1 MKKFL
6 FLIPLI
12 YFFFAITA
20 DFQVLKRDFSLAE
33 EATYLLAQINFCK
46 EVTPKGLNHLRTFYP
61 KGGRI
66 ALVWRGKPYP
76 YSPWIYNV
84 LVRPFYLLFGERGLY
99 IFNSIFILLGLY
111 ILLILFRENTWAFLA
126 LLASTFPLF
135 VLLEGPYAIGFFL
148 ASITLYGILKE
159 NPWIVGVFSGILA
172 FLFPLFFFLVPLLVL
187 VSSRKPLL
195 SSAIAFSAFFLL
207 VLGGFFLG
215 GNLPWEIPFMAG
227 SLSDAAEFLL
237 NPIIASHWKFAGF
250 NFLFGRFT
258 GALLYFPV
266 LFLLWPEREEL
277 GYFLFGILL
286 LIVFLFLSPAHA
298 PFGFVGNPWVFPA
311 VVFTLPF
318 TRRFLSRAW
327 ILFSIL
333 MLSIVLLL
341 PLRSLS
347 NPLLHGSNFPFVL
360 FPPETNILES
370 LPAVKIGQNYHFDL
384 NFYAYRGNSFRPK
397 GKSRVEFIRIDKSS
411 SINLLVKNLADTNSF
426 YLKVNGSKRV
436 LKLDK
441 GESFIGTFNGI
452 KFGENYLYRI
462 IFKSKQCRVYLPSKI
477 CLGAQLEWR

>member
-1 MKKFL
+1 MKKIL

-20 DFQVLKRDFSLAE
+20 DFQVLKRNFSLAE
-33 EATYLLAQINFCK
+33 EATYLLAQVNFCK
-46 EVTPKGLNHLRTFYP
+46 EVTLEGLNYLRTFYP

-66 ALVWRGKPYP
+66 GLIWRGKPYP

-84 LVRPFYLLFGERGLY
+84 LVRPFYLLLEERGLY
-99 IFNSIFILLGLY
+99 IFNSIFIFLGLY
-111 ILLILFRENTWAFLA
+111 ILLILLKENTWSFIA

-135 VLLEGPYAIGFFL
+135 LLLEGPYALGFFL

-159 NPWIVGVFSGILA
+159 EPWIVGVFSGILA
-172 FLFPLFFFLVPLLVL
+172 FLFPLFFFFIPLIVL

-195 SSAIAFSAFFLL
+195 SLSLAFSTFFLS
-207 VLGGFFLG
+207 VLGGFLLG
-215 GNLPWEIPFMAG
+215 GSLPWEIPFMAG

-237 NPIIASHWKFAGF
+237 NPTTALHWKFAGF
-250 NFLFGRFT
+250 SFLFGRFT

-266 LFLLWPEREEL
+266 LLLLWPGREERK
-277 GYFLFGILL
+277 YFLFGILL
-286 LIVFLFLSPAHA
+286 LIVFFILSPAHA

-318 TRRFLSRAW
+318 TRRFLSKAW
-327 ILFSIL
+327 ILFGIV

-341 PLRSLS
+341 PFRSLS
-347 NPLLHGSNFPFVL
+347 NPLLHGSNFPFML
-360 FPPETNILES
+360 FSPETNILKS

-384 NFYAYRGNSFRPK
+384 NFYTYKGNSLRPR
-397 GKSRVEFIRIDKSS
+397 GWSRVEFIRIDRSS
-411 SINLLVKNLADTNSF
+411 SINILVKNLAGTNSF

-436 LKLDK
+436 FKLKE
-441 GESFIGTFNGI
+441 GGSFKGTFNGI
-452 KFGENYLYRI
+452 RFGEDYLYRI
-462 IFKSKQCRVYLPSKI
+462 IFKPEKCRVYLPSKI
-477 CLGAQLEWR
+477 CLGAQLEWK